1 MASRRRKTQK
11 QQHVGANW
19 AEYMMRVAEQDK
31 SASVHPVKEQFGS
44 TDLTYVTPRKGFEI
58 SVIPEDDGV
67 DEEAQSRGSDPGG
80 EQKDSEILCTNV
92 PGNDREQQQESD
104 TCERSEDVIKHD
116 RREIGKDREIKGIK
130 LNDRRSKERASRTDS
145 TRVCRV
151 SVLIDALRS
160 VHEWI
165 RQGRLTILVPAQSDS
180 TAPPSSSQDR
190 RTRPGLFIQAQDEHC
205 APARVGELRTRREA
219 EEELEALINDLE
231 ADTGHPIDRD
241 VFQLDMPERE
251 SDGEDEV
258 ILIQTPAAQHARSSS
273 EERKKVARLQDTSA
287 M

>member
-1 MASRRRKTQK
+1 MDPPRSTHHPRPC
-11 QQHVGANW
+11 
-19 AEYMMRVAEQDK
+19 
-31 SASVHPVKEQFGS
+31 SALH
-44 TDLTYVTPRKGFEI
+44 TL
-58 SVIPEDDGV
+58 
-67 DEEAQSRGSDPGG
+67 
-80 EQKDSEILCTNV
+80 
-92 PGNDREQQQESD
+92 
-104 TCERSEDVIKHD
+104 DV
-116 RREIGKDREIKGIK
+116 
-130 LNDRRSKERASRTDS
+130 L
-145 TRVCRV
+145 
-151 SVLIDALRS
+151 
-160 VHEWI
+160 
-165 RQGRLTILVPAQSDS
+165 QSDS

-273 EERKKVARLQDTSA
+273 EERKKSLSIFVSA
-287 M
+287 NEVSA